1 MSQNIK
7 KAFKMSIKTQKVN
20 ETGPKINLPWTW
32 RQPCKKMDPTWPYAS
47 SRAFYMP
54 FRAMNPDPRISLGHQ
69 EVNCNQPTFSSLYP
83 FDLACSTSSTSRSS
97 LGEADQLDSQSP
109 SQPSL
114 STAKK
119 YDKWT
124 NDQQRYLI
132 QLWADKQ
139 DMINSKDSRNAWRE
153 IAEAINSKFKTNKT
167 VDKCLQKIKYLID
180 AYKEKKEWNRNQ
192 TGGKLRKS
200 IFYDEIDAILGC
212 RDAVTLKHVQEAGD
226 TSSAISSADSN
237 NPLNLFAESSRE
249 EALDPKETAAP
260 QKSRLERK
268 KGQGK
273 RKRKLNDAEDGDG
286 DEHFRRAF
294 DEIKSQGER
303 IASSMEK
310 MQEMQMRQMDCM
322 NQFMGDFLKAFKD
335 K

>member
-1 MSQNIK
+1 
-7 KAFKMSIKTQKVN
+7 MSIITQKVN
-20 ETGPKINLPWTW
+20 KMGGKLNLPRIWQ
-32 RQPCKKMDPTWPYAS
+32 QPCKKMDTTWPYAS

-69 EVNCNQPTFSSLYP
+69 EVNCSQPTFGSLYP
-83 FDLACSTSSTSRSS
+83 FDPACSTSSPLPSS

-109 SQPSL
+109 SQPSQ

-153 IAEAINSKFKTNKT
+153 IAEAINNKFKTNKT
-167 VDKCLQKIKYLID
+167 VDKCLRKIKYLIN

-192 TGGKLRKS
+192 TGGNLRKS
-200 IFYDEIDAILGC
+200 VFYDEIDAVLGC

-226 TSSAISSADSN
+226 TSSAISSADSDS
-237 NPLNLFAESSRE
+237 PFNLSAESSRE
-249 EALDPKETAAP
+249 EVLNPKETAAP
-260 QKSRLERK
+260 
-268 KGQGK
+268 
-273 RKRKLNDAEDGDG
+273 
-286 DEHFRRAF
+286 
-294 DEIKSQGER
+294 
-303 IASSMEK
+303 
-310 MQEMQMRQMDCM
+310 
-322 NQFMGDFLKAFKD
+322 
-335 K
+335 

>member
-1 MSQNIK
+1 
-7 KAFKMSIKTQKVN
+7 
-20 ETGPKINLPWTW
+20 
-32 RQPCKKMDPTWPYAS
+32 MDPSWPYAS

-54 FRAMNPDPRISLGHQ
+54 FTAVNPDPRISFGHQ
-69 EVNCNQPTFSSLYP
+69 EVNCSQLTFGSLYR
-83 FDLACSTSSTSRSS
+83 FDPACPTSSPLPSS
-97 LGEADQLDSQSP
+97 LGEADELDSQSP
-109 SQPSL
+109 SQ

-124 NDQQRYLI
+124 NEQQRYLI

-153 IAEAINSKFKTNKT
+153 IAEAINNKFKTNKM
-167 VDKCLQKIKYLID
+167 VDKCLRKIKYLID
-180 AYKEKKEWNRNQ
+180 AYKEKKEWNRKQ
-192 TGGKLRKS
+192 TGGNLRKS
-200 IFYDEIDAILGC
+200 IFHDEIDAVLGC
-212 RDAVTLKHVQEAGD
+212 RDVVTLKHVQETGD
-226 TSSAISSADSN
+226 TSSAISSADSDS
-237 NPLNLFAESSRE
+237 PLNLSAESCRE
-249 EALDPKETAAP
+249 EALNPKETAVP
-260 QKSRLERK
+260 PKSRLERK

-273 RKRKLNDAEDGDG
+273 RKRKMNEAEDGDG

-303 IASSMEK
+303 VASSMEN

-322 NQFMGDFLKAFKD
+322 NQFTGDFLKAFKD

>member
-1 MSQNIK
+1 
-7 KAFKMSIKTQKVN
+7 
-20 ETGPKINLPWTW
+20 
-32 RQPCKKMDPTWPYAS
+32 
-47 SRAFYMP
+47 
-54 FRAMNPDPRISLGHQ
+54 
-69 EVNCNQPTFSSLYP
+69 
-83 FDLACSTSSTSRSS
+83 
-97 LGEADQLDSQSP
+97 
-109 SQPSL
+109 
-114 STAKK
+114 
-119 YDKWT
+119 
-124 NDQQRYLI
+124 
-132 QLWADKQ
+132 
-139 DMINSKDSRNAWRE
+139 MINSKDSRNAWRE

-237 NPLNLFAESSRE
+237 SPLNLFTESSRE

-268 KGQGK
+268 KGQDK
-273 RKRKLNDAEDGDG
+273 RKRKLNDAEDGHG
-286 DEHFRRAF
+286 EEHFRRAF
-294 DEIKSQGER
+294 DEIISQGER
-303 IASSMEK
+303 VASSKEK

-322 NQFMGDFLKAFKD
+322 NQIMGDFLKAFND